1 MDIEGH
7 MKQRKKDVGL
17 GQETAAGFVAPD
29 PEQLLPYE
37 EVARRA
43 HEIYLARGGGEGSA
57 VEDWLRAERELLRE
71 REKRG

>member
-1 MDIEGH
+1 
-7 MKQRKKDVGL
+7 MKQRKKDVTI

-29 PEQLLPYE
+29 AGQPLSYE

-43 HEIYLARGGGEGSA
+43 YEIHLARGRGEGSA
-57 VEDWLRAERELLRE
+57 LEDWLRAERELLRE

>member
-1 MDIEGH
+1 
-7 MKQRKKDVGL
+7 MKQRKKDVVP

-29 PEQLLPYE
+29 AGQPLSYE

-43 HEIYLARGGGEGSA
+43 YEIHLARGGGEGFA

>member
-1 MDIEGH
+1 
-7 MKQRKKDVGL
+7 MKQRKKDVTL

-29 PEQLLPYE
+29 PGPPLSYE

-43 HEIYLARGGGEGSA
+43 YEIHLARGGGEGFD

-71 REKRG
+71 REKKG

>member
-1 MDIEGH
+1 
-7 MKQRKKDVGL
+7 MKQRKKDVVP

-29 PEQLLPYE
+29 AGQLVSYE

-43 HEIYLARGGGEGSA
+43 YEIHLARGGGEGSD

-71 REKRG
+71 REKKG